1 MRKNWKKFGMTIL
14 TALFLCLLISG
25 TAGAAVQYPKTKY
38 VYMNGKATEWYSD
51 SIEVGGLPVG
61 LSISKASIKSSAP
74 SSMRPTSIYRNTWI
88 NYDSDGKGSMEETD
102 TISIG
107 YRRPGSYKLSF
118 KIGKKTYTTTVKV
131 VRYVNPISQMTIT
144 GIRNG
149 SSTNLAGR
157 TARDCNY
164 GKKLKVTKMQKNTVL
179 KVKAASGWRIESVS
193 YSNEKENISKYYS
206 SRGDSSVALPL
217 GTLRTNSDAYIFVN
231 MENRQNGGRLSC
243 WYILQ

>member
-118 KIGKKTYTTTVKV
+118 KIEK
-131 VRYVNPISQMTIT
+131 RH
-144 GIRNG
+144 IR
-149 SSTNLAGR
+149 
-157 TARDCNY
+157 
-164 GKKLKVTKMQKNTVL
+164 
-179 KVKAASGWRIESVS
+179 
-193 YSNEKENISKYYS
+193 
-206 SRGDSSVALPL
+206 
-217 GTLRTNSDAYIFVN
+217 
-231 MENRQNGGRLSC
+231 RQ
-243 WYILQ
+243 

>member
-1 MRKNWKKFGMTIL
+1 M
-14 TALFLCLLISG
+14 
-25 TAGAAVQYPKTKY
+25 
-38 VYMNGKATEWYSD
+38 
-51 SIEVGGLPVG
+51 
-61 LSISKASIKSSAP
+61 
-74 SSMRPTSIYRNTWI
+74 
-88 NYDSDGKGSMEETD
+88 
-102 TISIG
+102 
-107 YRRPGSYKLSF
+107 
-118 KIGKKTYTTTVKV
+118 
-131 VRYVNPISQMTIT
+131 RYVNPISQMTIT

-217 GTLRTNSDAYIFVN
+217 GTLRTNLDAYIFVN